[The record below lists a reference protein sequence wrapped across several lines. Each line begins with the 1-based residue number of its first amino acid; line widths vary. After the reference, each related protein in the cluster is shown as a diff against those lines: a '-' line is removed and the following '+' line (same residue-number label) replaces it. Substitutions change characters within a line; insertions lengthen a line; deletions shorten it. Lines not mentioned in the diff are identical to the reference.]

1 MALYVSKAAEIDRQ
15 VLAYSSKP
23 FSVNFE
29 DELAIMHEENA
40 IVVGIEMTAE
50 SYEQEQNT
58 VEMYKDVNSVSER
71 FLPYD
76 NTFIE

>member
-1 MALYVSKAAEIDRQ
+1 
-15 VLAYSSKP
+15 
-23 FSVNFE
+23 
-29 DELAIMHEENA
+29 MHEENA